1 MGTVATVVV
10 SPVAAEEWPKAKT
23 KPASKKQSKKKVK
36 KKENPMGSPFLQRG
50 RGACPLW
57 LA

>member
-1 MGTVATVVV
+1 MAKSQNKT
-10 SPVAAEEWPKAKT
+10 SIKKT
-23 KPASKKQSKKKVK
+23 KQKKSK